1 MTNFQI
7 FFIVILVL
15 ALIIFW
21 MILDYQFTRY
31 IHEMKNFYKEEGLQ
45 NKSQLKLN
53 QQIHNG
59 AINVAIPNLNR
70 HNHGHYFK

>member
-1 MTNFQI
+1 MTNFLI
-7 FFIVILVL
+7 FFIVILVF

-31 IHEMKNFYKEEGLQ
+31 IREMKAFYNEEDLQ

-53 QQIHNG
+53 QQVH
-59 AINVAIPNLNR
+59 
-70 HNHGHYFK
+70 HGSHKCSYTQS